1 MRNSILKIKQCKK
14 YNDPWDSDEKSEGQ
28 VKTLKRS
35 NNASVIE
42 QDWYLNRKI
51 YIYYFIKSLILAQD
65 ERWRHA

>member
-1 MRNSILKIKQCKK
+1 MQRK

-28 VKTLKRS
+28 EKTLKRS

-42 QDWYLNRKI
+42 QDWYFR
-51 YIYYFIKSLILAQD
+51 YEVSDIYYLIKSLILAQD